1 MSSVKPEIHDLR
13 SHLQVADLASRRAL
27 EQAWKQFAQAQTPE
41 EFCGSWLII
50 QCHAISGV
58 SDGVVILQK
67 PGTQS
72 FVPVA
77 FYPENSRNRLHL
89 TEVSERALK
98 EGRGIVQPQEG
109 PANPEARGPRYQL
122 AYPVRLDGDVRGVVG
137 MDIDWRPE
145 AQLQAA
151 MRDLQWG
158 SGWLEVVLRRHADPV
173 EAVTLRLKL
182 ALGLVA
188 TLLEHPGLDQACAAF
203 TTELATRL
211 GCDRAALGVYQ
222 GRRVKIRAVSH
233 SAQFE
238 RRANLLRAVAEAMEE
253 AIDQGETVVFPPE
266 RENLPV
272 VSHAHQVLLRESEG
286 GSAATV
292 PLTSEGR
299 VVGALTLE
307 RAAGYRFDVPT
318 LEICE
323 AVAALAGPIVEL
335 KRRSEENLPER
346 AAASSREVWGRLVGP
361 KHAGFKLTAAGVVAV
376 ALFFTFA
383 TGDYRVSSPSTVEG
397 IVQRAITAPFNG
409 YVKEASLRAGDTVK
423 SGQVIGRFEDRDLR
437 LERVKLASQRD
448 QYVRQHREAMAK
460 HDRAQTEIVGAQL
473 AQSEAQLALVEE
485 QLARVEMVAPF
496 DGVIVSGDLSQS
508 LGSPVERGQVL
519 FEIAPLEDYRIALR
533 VGERDIAH
541 VALAQRGE
549 LAVASMPGERF
560 GFTISKI
567 TSVNTAREGVNSFR
581 VEATLDHR
589 DPRLRPGM
597 EGVGKI
603 QVDERKL
610 IWIWTHTLTDWVRL
624 WLWSRLP

>member
-1 MSSVKPEIHDLR
+1 VKSEIHELR
-13 SHLQVADLASRRAL
+13 SHLHVAEAAPRGAP

-41 EFCGSWLII
+41 EFCNGWLII
-50 QCHAISGV
+50 QCHTIGGV

-77 FYPENSRNRLHL
+77 FYPENPRDRLHFADL
-89 TEVSERALK
+89 SERALK
-98 EGRGIVQPQEG
+98 EGRGIVQPQEQ
-109 PANPEARGPRYQL
+109 PADPEARGPRYQL
-122 AYPVRLDGDVRGVVG
+122 AYPVRLDGEMRGVVG
-137 MDIDWRPE
+137 IDIDWRPE

-158 SGWLEVVLRRHADPV
+158 SAWLEVVLRRHADPV
-173 EAVTLRLKL
+173 EAVTQRLKL
-182 ALGLVA
+182 ALGLIA

-203 TTELATRL
+203 TTELAARL
-211 GCDRAALGVYQ
+211 GCDRAALGVFR

-238 RRANLLRAVAEAMEE
+238 RRANLMRAVAEAMEE

-286 GSAATV
+286 GSAATL
-292 PLTSEGR
+292 PLTSNGR

-307 RAAGYRFDVPT
+307 RAAGHRFDVPT

-335 KRRSEENLPER
+335 KIRSELSLPER
-346 AAASSREVWGRLVGP
+346 AGEAARDIWQRLFGP
-361 KHAGFKLTAAGVVAV
+361 RHAQFKLVAAGVAAV
-376 ALFFTFA
+376 ALFLAFA
-383 TGDYRVSSPSTVEG
+383 TGDFRVSAASTVEG
-397 IVQRAITAPFNG
+397 AVQRAISAPFNG
-409 YVKEASLRAGDTVK
+409 YVKQAPLRAGDTVK
-423 SGQVIGRFEDRDLR
+423 AGQVIGRFDDRDLR
-437 LERVKLASQRD
+437 LERAKLSSQRE
-448 QYVRQHREAMAK
+448 QHVRQHREALAK
-460 HDRAQTEIVGAQL
+460 HDRAQAEIVGAQL

-519 FEIAPLEDYRIALR
+519 FEIAPLDGYRIALR
-533 VGERDIAH
+533 VDERDIAH

-567 TSVNTAREGVNSFR
+567 TSVNTAKEGVNFFR
-581 VEATLDHR
+581 VEAALEHR
-589 DPRLRPGM
+589 DLRLRPGM
-597 EGVGKI
+597 EGVAKI
-603 QVDERKL
+603 HVDQRKL

>member
-1 MSSVKPEIHDLR
+1 MSTVKSEVHEQR
-13 SHLQVADLASRRAL
+13 AHLQVTELASRRAS

-67 PGTQS
+67 PGTKS
-72 FVPVA
+72 FAPVA
-77 FYPENSRNRLHL
+77 FYPENPRNRLL
-89 TEVSERALK
+89 LAEVSERALK
-98 EGRGIVQPQEG
+98 EGRGILQPQEES
-109 PANPEARGPRYQL
+109 ADPEARGPRYQL
-122 AYPVRLDGDVRGVVG
+122 AYPVRLDGEVRGVIG
-137 MDIDWRPE
+137 LDIDWRPE
-145 AQLQAA
+145 PQLQAA

-173 EAVTLRLKL
+173 EAVTQRLKL

-253 AIDQGETVVFPPE
+253 SIDQGETVVFPPE

-286 GSAATV
+286 GSAATL
-292 PLTSEGR
+292 PLTSDGR

-307 RAAGYRFDVPT
+307 RAAGHRFDVPT

-323 AVAALAGPIVEL
+323 AVASLVGPIVEL
-335 KRRSEENLPER
+335 KRRSEESLPER
-346 AAASSREVWGRLVGP
+346 AAESARVLWERLLGP
-361 KHAGFKLTAAGVVAV
+361 KHAGYKLTAAGIAVVV
-376 ALFFTFA
+376 LFFAFA
-383 TGDYRVSSPSTVEG
+383 TGDYRISASSTVEG
-397 IVQRAITAPFNG
+397 VVQRAITAPFNG

-423 SGQVIGRFEDRDLR
+423 AGQVIGRFDDRDLR
-437 LERVKLASQRD
+437 LERVKLVSQRD

-460 HDRAQTEIVGAQL
+460 HDRAQTEIVGAQV

-485 QLARVEMVAPF
+485 QLVRVEMVAPF
-496 DGVIVSGDLSQS
+496 DGVIASGDLSQN
-508 LGSPVERGQVL
+508 LGAPVERGQVL

-533 VGERDIAH
+533 VDERDIANI
-541 VALAQRGE
+541 ALAQRGE

-560 GFTISKI
+560 SFTVTKI
-567 TSVNTAREGVNSFR
+567 TSVNTAKEGVNFFR

-589 DPRLRPGM
+589 DLRLRPGL

-603 QVDERKL
+603 YVDQRRM
-610 IWIWTHTLTDWVRL
+610 IWIWTHALTDWVRV